1 MKDATLGNLIEDL
14 KVGFK
19 FAAKNVVSFF
29 LGMLGVLLVTAI
41 ILLFVIIF
49 VTIPLFF
56 TVGLEAII
64 DFFVS
69 WIEPFPPADA
79 TALLG
84 LLLFLILPVLA
95 PLFVAFGALFG
106 MAREIVESEG
116 TSAEGVFT
124 WYRRKFFSLA
134 TGGIIL
140 FLVVIGPIGLA
151 AWWIF
156 AYYPMPFGMPLH
168 IEIVLEATAVVW
180 LIMSSGML
188 SMVFPSIID
197 GHSALGAVRE
207 SVGLCWKY
215 YDRVIITWLAFM
227 GIIILPWSPLILDAI
242 SPVFHVELA
251 TWYVVPS
258 TLFLLFIAIPALAI
272 GVTRVY
278 LILTGEEIDSSEI
291 PEGEPRFAEAN

>member
-1 MKDATLGNLIEDL
+1 MKDASLGNLIEDL
-14 KVGFK
+14 KVSFK

-29 LGMLGVLLVTAI
+29 LAMLGVLLVTAI
-41 ILLFVIIF
+41 ILLIIIITVI
-49 VTIPLFF
+49 IPLFF
-56 TVGLEAII
+56 TMGLDAMI

-69 WIEPFPPADA
+69 WVEPFPPADA

-84 LLLFLILPVLA
+84 LLLFLILPILA

-116 TSAEGVFT
+116 TTAEGVFT

-134 TGGIIL
+134 AGGVIL
-140 FLVVIGPIGLA
+140 FVVVIGPIGLA
-151 AWWIF
+151 AWWILVYF
-156 AYYPMPFGMPLH
+156 PMPFGMPLH
-168 IEIVLEATAVVW
+168 IEIILEATAVVW
-180 LIMSSGML
+180 LVMSSGML

-215 YDRVIITWLAFM
+215 FDRVISTWLAFM
-227 GIIILPWSPLILDAI
+227 GIIILPWVPIIVDAI
-242 SPVFHVELA
+242 SPAFHVELGE
-251 TWYVVPS
+251 WYVVPL

-278 LILTGEEIDSSEI
+278 LILTGEEI
-291 PEGEPRFAEAN
+291 PEGELGITEGN

>member
-1 MKDATLGNLIEDL
+1 MKDATLGNLTEDL
-14 KVGFK
+14 KVGFR

-29 LGMLGVLLVTAI
+29 LGMLGVLMVTAI
-41 ILLFVIIF
+41 ILLVIIIF

-56 TVGLEAII
+56 TVGLDAII

-84 LLLFLILPVLA
+84 LLLFLIIPILA

-116 TSAEGVFT
+116 TTAEGVFT

-134 TGGIIL
+134 IGGIIL
-140 FLVVIGPIGLA
+140 FLVVIGPIGVA
-151 AWWIF
+151 VWWIMV
-156 AYYPMPFGMPLH
+156 YYPMPFGMPLH
-168 IEIVLEATAVVW
+168 IEIILEATAVVW

-188 SMVFPSIID
+188 SMVFPAIID
-197 GHSALGAVRE
+197 GHSAPSAVRE
-207 SVGLCWKY
+207 SISLSWKY
-215 YDRVIITWLAFM
+215 FDRVISTWLAFM
-227 GIIILPWSPLILDAI
+227 GIIILPWIPMVLDAI
-242 SPVFHVELA
+242 SPVFHFELA
-251 TWYVVPS
+251 AWYVIPL

-278 LILTGEEIDSSEI
+278 LILTGEEVL
-291 PEGEPRFAEAN
+291 EGESGFVDGN